1 MWNELRLV
9 LYICFYIIVAIT
21 IIMKLKFLILIII
34 GFKVNSQN
42 LKEFAFELNKK
53 DSTFFSIKD
62 STYLKGEKI
71 NDSTIYLEIINTKN
85 KEISLFS
92 MYFDDN
98 YKNALFFRR
107 INKRDKLVKLSFIPL
122 ITYLSPMKSDL
133 LIFGNNAVV
142 NKFQLHYNFIKI
154 PPYSVLKLRI

>member
-1 MWNELRLV
+1 LWNELRLV